1 MHPLAALPVAVICL
15 PLLADALWPL
25 PVDLRTGAT
34 ALRLSEEFTIQF
46 SMPDIPSDLI
56 AAVNQTK
63 HYLNTDNLGR
73 LVVDRGSTDLPR
85 VRKAKQLTTLILG
98 LNDGAPH
105 ARSISDEATLD
116 IGQRDEAYSL
126 TIPSSGDAAS
136 LRANTT
142 LGLFRGLTTFSQI
155 WYAVDDVIYSLE
167 SPMII
172 EDSPEFVSNPVLR
185 SHVPYSKSSHIADSC
200 SIPPGICMHEF
211 FVPTATYVHRHL
223 SFPVSD
229 IKRTLDAMS
238 WVKVLLDIVWPKK
251 RN

>member
-1 MHPLAALPVAVICL
+1 MHPLIALPVAMVCL
-15 PLLADALWPL
+15 PLLVHALWPF
-25 PVDLRTGAT
+25 PVDLRTGST

-63 HYLNTDNLGR
+63 HYLETDNLGR
-73 LVVDRGSTDLPR
+73 LVVDRGSTDLPH

-98 LNDGAPH
+98 LNDGASC
-105 ARSISDEATLD
+105 ARSISYEATLD
-116 IGQRDEAYSL
+116 VEQRDEAYSL
-126 TIPSSGDAAS
+126 MIPSSGDAAF

-155 WYAVDDVIYSLE
+155 WYTVDDVIYSLE

-172 EDSPEFVSNPVLR
+172 EDSPEFASNPVFR
-185 SHVPYSKSSHIADSC
+185 IHASYSKSSLIADSC
-200 SIPPGICMHEF
+200 LIPPGICMHEF
-211 FVPTATYVHRHL
+211 FVPTVTSVHQNL

-238 WVKVLLDIVWPKK
+238 WVKVLLQML
-251 RN
+251 